1 MPKKP
6 DNFAGL
12 RPSDDDLD
20 QPLVDHRNTP
30 KNNGIPERK
39 KAPNNKNKA
48 KSKPNKPRSR
58 QRPTRKAGQRPG
70 VRIGRRGGKRN
81 GNRGGTSG
89 TQSGKLPQSNLPTN
103 KSETEPL
110 EKQQQRLNNLPKR
123 GEQVNS
129 NKNNNDA
136 NTKANAANEHEHHR
150 SNSDSL
156 SDIRRDLDN
165 DDMPK
170 VSDFNHHND
179 NAKSDQSHNP
189 DEDKNDDKSDNDN
202 AKGKNGKSDTKKD
215 DKSKSETKGD
225 GNRDFDTLGGQEADG
240 DNQESP
246 KDSEVHEPES
256 PVKKVWNFISGKKP
270 TKNKSFSTILQGQDR
285 NAPEKPKGPIN
296 NIKDVFD
303 RIRRIFNRLMFLL
316 KLYLTV
322 LKIWLIMKLVAFI
335 QGVLAAIIHFLQW
348 IGSIIASIWS
358 ALTGIFAS
366 IGIGAGLSAVFSG
379 GIFALVAVAVFTV
392 IGAVS
397 AMVSEN
403 NRVSEYDRICRT
415 SNRAT
420 ATDDDTDDITK
431 GSGSWK
437 KKGTKEYQR
446 AHSVFKSWTNRGL
459 SGAAAAGIV
468 GWVTH
473 EGGDFS
479 ILDRAE
485 GHYGNTE
492 KEAGIS
498 ENNEPI
504 PSGNYSV
511 GGGGI
516 YQFTPYTK
524 FLNLGKK
531 SLGNKKWLSAAA
543 QNKQVANEL
552 NQNGWNSKAA
562 YVDDTSFPEFARSTD
577 AAKCV
582 LKWNGYERGAT
593 ASIAATA
600 ASRKADAKAAYK
612 LFNGADY
619 KFDKKKFDAWYKP
632 GTPGG
637 VTDTGG
643 STPDDRESGIDP
655 RCNMDERHS
664 DDDGPSSNS
673 IVKTAEQELKE
684 GRHPSGTKYCKWFN
698 VNVGTPWCAIFV
710 SWVLHHTKG
719 YEYIPKQGAV
729 SGFASYFKGKNEDRS
744 YKTTPKPGWLIL
756 FDWDNQHNTGSQNSH
771 IGIVTKV
778 ENGKIST
785 IEGDDFD
792 NGDTILKALPNY
804 YKVGDKS
811 ISMYAVPKK
820 K

>member
-6 DNFAGL
+6 NEFAGL

-20 QPLVDHRNTP
+20 QPLIDHRN
-30 KNNGIPERK
+30 ES
-39 KAPNNKNKA
+39 NNKGSANR
-48 KSKPNKPRSR
+48 SKP
-58 QRPTRKAGQRPG
+58 A
-70 VRIGRRGGKRN
+70 KRN
-81 GNRGGTSG
+81 GQHKPKSHKKPTKSNNNHRTSPKIGSRGRRGGTSG
-89 TQSGKLPQSNLPTN
+89 TGSGKLPQSNIPT
-103 KSETEPL
+103 KKQGTDPL
-110 EKQQQRLNNLPKR
+110 EKQQQKLNNLPKR
-123 GEQVNS
+123 GEQANPKKDNDTNKPKGDRSHEHSRKSDDSPKGIKDDLNDNRMPTPSDINNASNS
-129 NKNNNDA
+129 NKVDHNDSDKDDSGKDSDKGKDGKSNNKSDEKGDKNSTLDKLGKGKGQTYDTTDGKPPDGE
-136 NTKANAANEHEHHR
+136 NQGNHKASEEPEPPEPK
-150 SNSDSL
+150 SL
-156 SDIRRDLDN
+156 S
-165 DDMPK
+165 
-170 VSDFNHHND
+170 
-179 NAKSDQSHNP
+179 
-189 DEDKNDDKSDNDN
+189 
-202 AKGKNGKSDTKKD
+202 GKI
-215 DKSKSETKGD
+215 
-225 GNRDFDTLGGQEADG
+225 
-240 DNQESP
+240 
-246 KDSEVHEPES
+246 
-256 PVKKVWNFISGKKP
+256 WNFISGKKP
-270 TKNKSFSTILQGQDR
+270 VKNKSFKAILNGQDR
-285 NAPEKPKGPIN
+285 NAPEKPKGPIG
-296 NIKDVFD
+296 NIKDLLD
-303 RIRRIFNRLMFLL
+303 RVRRIIKRILFLI

-322 LKIWLIMKLVAFI
+322 LKIWLIMKIVAFI
-335 QGVLAAIIHFLQW
+335 QSVIAAIIHFLQW
-348 IGSIIASIWS
+348 LGSIIAGIWS
-358 ALTGIFAS
+358 ALTGIFTS
-366 IGIGAGLSAVFSG
+366 LGLGAGISAIFSG
-379 GIFALVAVAVFTV
+379 GIFGLVAIAAVTV
-392 IGAVS
+392 FGAIS
-397 AMVSEN
+397 SLVSEDN
-403 NRVSEYDRICRT
+403 HQSEYDKICRT
-415 SNRAT
+415 SNRPA
-420 ATDDDTDDITK
+420 AVDDGTDSVTK
-431 GSGSWK
+431 SGGSWQ
-437 KKGTKEYQR
+437 KKGTKPYQR

-473 EGGDFS
+473 EGGDFT

-485 GHYGNTE
+485 GHYGSTE

-498 ENNEPI
+498 ENNVPM

-524 FLNLGKK
+524 FLNLGEK
-531 SLGNKKWLSAAA
+531 SLGNKKWLSADA

-552 NQNGWNSKAA
+552 NKNGWNSAAA

-577 AAKCV
+577 PAKCV

-593 ASIAATA
+593 SSISDTA
-600 ASRKADAKAAYK
+600 AGRKADAKTAYK

-619 KFDKKKFDAWYKP
+619 KFDKKKFNSWYKP
-632 GTPGG
+632 GKAGG

-655 RCNMDERHS
+655 RCNMDARHS

-673 IVKTAEQELKE
+673 IVKTAQKEIKE

-719 YEYIPKQGAV
+719 YEYIPKEGAV

-778 ENGKIST
+778 KNGKIST
-785 IEGDDFD
+785 IEGNDAD
-792 NGDTILKALPNY
+792 NGDTVTKALKDN

-811 ISMYAVPKK
+811 ISMFAVPKK